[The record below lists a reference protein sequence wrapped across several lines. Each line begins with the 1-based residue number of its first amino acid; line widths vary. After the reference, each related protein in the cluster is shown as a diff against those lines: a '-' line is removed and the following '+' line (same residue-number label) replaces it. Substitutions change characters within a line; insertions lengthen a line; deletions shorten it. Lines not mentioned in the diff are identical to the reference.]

1 MTFESLKNTA
11 CKAVQPKLLCTVF
24 FLHMTHVKD
33 SFPTSK
39 KTVKNRFESTKT
51 VNVVLSSQSLL
62 SAQQYM
68 HNCTVTLSTSS
79 ALLASAPWEQCLFV
93 CLYMH
98 SEQDVTHNA
107 HSTAV
112 LLMFMLQCC
121 KSAVPMARGVQ
132 QTKTVLQ
139 PTPNSASTA
148 AHHHE
153 HQYAGAHKGG
163 TQTVRTGYYER
174 LSVLSVMTVFQR

>member
-1 MTFESLKNTA
+1 
-11 CKAVQPKLLCTVF
+11 
-24 FLHMTHVKD
+24 MTHVKD
-33 SFPTSK
+33 SFPASK

-98 SEQDVTHNA
+98 SEQDSNTQLTQ
-107 HSTAV
+107 HSSVAYVYAAV
-112 LLMFMLQCC
+112 L
-121 KSAVPMARGVQ
+121 
-132 QTKTVLQ
+132 
-139 PTPNSASTA
+139 
-148 AHHHE
+148 
-153 HQYAGAHKGG
+153 
-163 TQTVRTGYYER
+163 
-174 LSVLSVMTVFQR
+174 